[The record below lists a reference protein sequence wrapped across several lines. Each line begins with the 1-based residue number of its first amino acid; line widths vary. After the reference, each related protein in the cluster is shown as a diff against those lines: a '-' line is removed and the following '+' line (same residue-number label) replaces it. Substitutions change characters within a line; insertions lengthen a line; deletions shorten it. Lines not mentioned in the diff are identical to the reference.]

1 MKCTT
6 TTTTTTNLL
15 LLYMRRD
22 RACYLVQLKQQGS
35 RSLPIPMRWGG
46 RMDSRYL
53 GVCGRTTKYTLRW
66 QKPKPNL
73 DDGYL
78 EGVKDGL
85 GAI

>member
-1 MKCTT
+1 
-6 TTTTTTNLL
+6 
-15 LLYMRRD
+15 
-22 RACYLVQLKQQGS
+22 
-35 RSLPIPMRWGG
+35 MRWGG

-53 GVCGRTTKYTLRW
+53 GVCGRTMKYTLRW